1 MNNNL
6 YKAEESREE
15 QADIDYYYRNRSKGF
30 IAVSLIFSVAS
41 LVVGIAPALYAAVIF
56 ICDIFPLVDFL
67 YWLVGE
73 QYMTLVDYLAGISEL
88 YLPLAD
94 LFNSIGEQL
103 MTMVNNIPDTSD
115 FMINTVVFLLCILA
129 TVLGGFV
136 PGIFGA
142 VFAIKT
148 RFEINGMPKLSMASL
163 VVALLGIAVWLFFL
177 IVMFLHWGNDNN
189 LRMFLFM

>member
-56 ICDIFPLVDFL
+56 ICDLLPLADLLHWIFGVQYVELVNRI
-67 YWLVGE
+67 VSS
-73 QYMTLVDYLAGISEL
+73 SEL
-88 YLPLAD
+88 FLPLAD

-136 PGIFGA
+136 PGVFGA